1 MAASVTGAR
10 GELGV
15 ALDAAPLDTVV
26 VVETPEHVRFR
37 HTLAGPSRRALA
49 YALDAFVRVVLL
61 GLIAGM
67 AAIGHMRQ
75 DGGLMPGVATG
86 TVLVVAF
93 VLEWAYFV
101 LFETLWDG
109 QSPGKWALG
118 LRVVS
123 ASGRPLGFVDS
134 VLRNLLRAADF
145 LPTSYALG
153 FVCIALDSR
162 FRRLGDI
169 VGGTLVI
176 ADQRQSVGAPLQGL
190 ARPTDA
196 ELRQIPHD
204 LSLLPHEVEAVELFL
219 RRRGSLSQGRAE
231 ELAAMAARTVA
242 RGTRLPPL
250 SASRLLEVLYFN
262 ALNRGVAA
270 GGSRAVA

>member
-1 MAASVTGAR
+1 MAASVTGAH
-10 GELGV
+10 GELGAQLEAV
-15 ALDAAPLDTVV
+15 PLDTVV

-49 YALDAFVRVVLL
+49 YALDAFCRMVVL
-61 GLIAGM
+61 GLVAGM
-67 AAIGHMRQ
+67 AAIGHVSRT
-75 DGGLMPGVATG
+75 GLTPGLATG
-86 TVLVVAF
+86 MVLVVAF

-145 LPTSYALG
+145 LPTFYALG
-153 FVCIALDSR
+153 FLCIALDSR

-190 ARPTDA
+190 ARPTEA
-196 ELRQIPHD
+196 ELRQIPHG

-219 RRRGSLSQGRAE
+219 RRRGSLSEGRAE
-231 ELAAMAARTVA
+231 ELAAMAARAVA
-242 RGTRLPPL
+242 RGARLPSL

-262 ALNRGVAA
+262 ALNRGVVP
-270 GGSRAVA
+270 GGSRALA